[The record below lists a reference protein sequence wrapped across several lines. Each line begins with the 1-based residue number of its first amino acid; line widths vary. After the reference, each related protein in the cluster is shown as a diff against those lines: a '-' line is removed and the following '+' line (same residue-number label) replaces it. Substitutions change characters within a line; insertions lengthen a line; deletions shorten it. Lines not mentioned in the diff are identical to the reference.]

1 MALDTVEVSYFVKS
15 SLRGPTNIYRV
26 FHFSITKS
34 HVYSPN
40 PPFDNFLLNYTQR
53 LGQTSSPGVPK
64 PYNPGMRFEA
74 HGQ

>member
-15 SLRGPTNIYRV
+15 SLRGPINIYRV
-26 FHFSITKS
+26 FHISITKS
-34 HVYSPN
+34 YVYSLN
-40 PPFDNFLLNYTQR
+40 PHSDNFLLNYIQR

-64 PYNPGMRFEA
+64 PYNPGMRSEA